1 MQLYPHGPSE
11 HDLRPA
17 SYERLRAMLR
27 PDRVQQRPDLVG
39 QADRQR
45 CQSRTRRLALSGH
58 RARPPGRRRR
68 RDPIDQSPT
77 CRRSAPIEDARNV
90 HRPRP
95 DATSLPASNRT
106 PPGRSGAFRSI
117 DNGTYALRK
126 SPAAR
131 LDRRKYSATWFPCCD
146 RIPSSSSRSDRRT
159 LQMRQA
165 SDHSS
170 RNRRQADSSQ
180 PSGSWKPAGRFGSRG
195 RTLAVHRPT
204 TAYRGTRPCPR
215 AQAEGRVWRGSCRR
229 RSTRFR

>member
-1 MQLYPHGPSE
+1 MQSYRHGPSE

-58 RARPPGRRRR
+58 RARRPGRRRR
-68 RDPIDQSPT
+68 RDPIDQGPT
-77 CRRSAPIEDARNV
+77 GRRSAPAEDSRSV

-95 DATSLPASNRT
+95 DATSLPASIEPLPVR
-106 PPGRSGAFRSI
+106 PGAPFRSI

-126 SPAAR
+126 SRTAR
-131 LDRRKYSATWFPCCD
+131 LERRTYSATWFPCRD

-159 LQMRQA
+159 RQMRQT

-170 RNRRQADSSQ
+170 RNRRKADSSQ
-180 PSGSWKPAGRFGSRG
+180 PLGSWKPTGRL
-195 RTLAVHRPT
+195 RTPRTNAR
-204 TAYRGTRPCPR
+204 R
-215 AQAEGRVWRGSCRR
+215 AQTHHGVSRNTTVSARSSR
-229 RSTRFR
+229 RSSVAW